1 MVRGIYILAND
12 KVKDNAIALCNSIR
26 YYDPQVPIFLIPFNE
41 KYRRVAAIL
50 KQKHGVQVFPDLDV
64 VAKLTRTVGEIFDP
78 GFLARPNQMR
88 KLVQWFGPLDE
99 FLYIDTDIVVFQ
111 PIVQILDY
119 LTTSDFICCDRHY
132 SGNGLTHIFSPL
144 VRERG
149 IFTEPQLKDVFNGGF
164 WGSKK
169 DLLSED
175 RLYSLLEECARHRE
189 YFDYSHQGT
198 DQPLLN
204 YIILKSTEKRLNLVK
219 LSETEPGSW
228 AGSKHFQAKDNI
240 LYDGHVPLK
249 YLHWA
254 GTPIQPGGP
263 YWEIWQYYRYLGEKK
278 PRQFTVLRE
287 LRRWFRKWFRKRRK

>member
-1 MVRGIYILAND
+1 M
-12 KVKDNAIALCNSIR
+12 
-26 YYDPQVPIFLIPFNE
+26 FLTAVF
-41 KYRRVAAIL
+41 
-50 KQKHGVQVFPDLDV
+50 GVQ
-64 VAKLTRTVGEIFDP
+64 
-78 GFLARPNQMR
+78 
-88 KLVQWFGPLDE
+88 
-99 FLYIDTDIVVFQ
+99 
-111 PIVQILDY
+111 
-119 LTTSDFICCDRHY
+119 
-132 SGNGLTHIFSPL
+132 
-144 VRERG
+144 
-149 IFTEPQLKDVFNGGF
+149 
-164 WGSKK
+164 KK

-254 GTPIQPGGP
+254 GTPIQPGEP

-278 PRQFTVLRE
+278 AASI
-287 LRRWFRKWFRKRRK
+287 